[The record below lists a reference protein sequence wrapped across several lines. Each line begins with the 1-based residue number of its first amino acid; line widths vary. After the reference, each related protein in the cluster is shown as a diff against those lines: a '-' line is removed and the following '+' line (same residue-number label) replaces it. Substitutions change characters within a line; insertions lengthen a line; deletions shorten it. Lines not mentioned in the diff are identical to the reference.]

1 MNPMDRRFKIALLLI
16 AALCAACRNGSS
28 ESLKSGQDPPQKD
41 QPLAA
46 GAAATIKT
54 IAPEY
59 RKRVTV
65 LQTNGKVEFNE
76 ERLVRVNAPLTGR
89 VVEVLARPGDVVEPG
104 HPLLMLDSPDLGS
117 AKSDYAKA
125 ISDLER
131 SEKALNLARDLFEVK
146 ANSEK
151 EIRDA
156 ENEYRKAVA
165 EKERAASRLLA
176 LGVPEA
182 QLKDVASRIDT
193 TTKIVVRAPR
203 GGVIVERNVTPG
215 QVVSFGQSDTP
226 ANLFVIADLSTMWV
240 LADVYEPDVPKVR
253 LGQVV
258 TITPP
263 CCPSERFDGKVTYI
277 SDSVDPQTRTV
288 KVRAVVPNRD
298 RMLKAE
304 MFVSVMMDTGS
315 SMVLA
320 IPQSAVHVDEGQT
333 FVLVE
338 KEKGNYERRPVK
350 VGADLDGVVEVLEG
364 ITAQDRI
371 VSAGS
376 ILLKKNAR

>member
-1 MNPMDRRFKIALLLI
+1 MNPMDRHFKIVLLLI

-28 ESLKSGQDPPQKD
+28 ETRRSAQDPPQED

-46 GAAATIKT
+46 DAATVKIV
-54 IAPEY
+54 APEY
-59 RKRVTV
+59 RTRTA
-65 LQTNGKVEFNE
+65 LLETNGKVQFDE

-104 HPLLMLDSPDLGS
+104 HRLLLLDSPDLGS

-125 ISDLER
+125 VSDLER

-151 EIRDA
+151 ELRDA
-156 ENEYRKAVA
+156 ENDYRKAAA

-176 LGVPEA
+176 LGLPQA
-182 QLKDVASRIDT
+182 QLKDVASREDT
-193 TTKIVVRAPR
+193 STQIVVRAPR
-203 GGVIVERNVTPG
+203 GGVIVERNVTQG

-226 ANLFVIADLSTMWV
+226 TNLFVIADLSTMWV
-240 LADVYEPDVPKVR
+240 VADVYEPDVPKVR

-258 TITPP
+258 TITLP
-263 CCPSERFDGKVTYI
+263 CCPGERFDGKITYV

-288 KVRAVVPNRD
+288 KVRAVVPNRQ
-298 RMLKAE
+298 RQLKAE
-304 MFVSVMMDTGS
+304 MFVKVAVQTGS
-315 SMVLA
+315 SNVLA
-320 IPQSAVHVDEGQT
+320 IPQSAVHTEEGQT
-333 FVLVE
+333 FVLVD
-338 KEKGNYERRPVK
+338 KGNGNYERRPLK
-350 VGADLDGVVEVLEG
+350 VGADLDGAVEVLEG
-364 ITAQDRI
+364 ITPQDRI

>member
-16 AALCAACRNGSS
+16 AVLCVACRNGSS

-46 GAAATIKT
+46 DATATIKT
-54 IAPEY
+54 VAPEY

-65 LQTNGKVEFNE
+65 LQTNGKVQFNE

-104 HPLLMLDSPDLGS
+104 HHLLMLDSPDLGS

-125 ISDLER
+125 VSDLDR

-156 ENEYRKAVA
+156 ENDYRKAVA

-193 TTKIVVRAPR
+193 TTKIVVSAPR

-253 LGQVV
+253 QGQTVK
-258 TITPP
+258 ITLP
-263 CCPSERFDGKVTYI
+263 CCPDKPYEGRVAYV
-277 SDSVDPQTRTV
+277 SDSVDPQTRTI
-288 KVRAVVPNRD
+288 KVRAIVPNHD
-298 RMLKAE
+298 RLLKAE
-304 MFVSVMMDTGS
+304 MFVRVSLDTGS

-338 KEKGNYERRPVK
+338 REKGNYERRPVK
-350 VGADLDGVVEVLEG
+350 VGADLDGAIEVLDG

-371 VSAGS
+371 VSTGS
-376 ILLKKNAR
+376 ILLKQNAK

>member
-1 MNPMDRRFKIALLLI
+1 MDRHFKIVLLLI

-28 ESLKSGQDPPQKD
+28 ETRRSAQDPPQED

-46 GAAATIKT
+46 DAATVKIV
-54 IAPEY
+54 APEY
-59 RKRVTV
+59 RTRTA
-65 LQTNGKVEFNE
+65 LLETNGKVQFDE

-104 HPLLMLDSPDLGS
+104 HRLLLLDSPDLGS

-125 ISDLER
+125 VSDLER

-151 EIRDA
+151 ELRDA
-156 ENEYRKAVA
+156 ENDYRKAAA

-176 LGVPEA
+176 LGLPRA
-182 QLKDVASRIDT
+182 QLKDVASREDT
-193 TTKIVVRAPR
+193 STQIVVRAPR
-203 GGVIVERNVTPG
+203 GGVIVERNVTQG

-226 ANLFVIADLSTMWV
+226 TNLFVIADLSTMWV

-258 TITPP
+258 TITLP
-263 CCPSERFDGKVTYI
+263 CCPGERFDGKITYV

-288 KVRAVVPNRD
+288 KVRAVVPNRQ
-298 RMLKAE
+298 RQLKAE
-304 MFVSVMMDTGS
+304 MFVKVAVQTGS
-315 SMVLA
+315 SNVLV
-320 IPQSAVHVDEGQT
+320 IPQSAVHTEEGQT
-333 FVLVE
+333 FVLVD
-338 KEKGNYERRPVK
+338 KGNGNYERRPLK
-350 VGADLDGVVEVLEG
+350 VGADLDGAVEVLEG
-364 ITAQDRI
+364 ITPQDRI

>member
-1 MNPMDRRFKIALLLI
+1 MNPMDRHFKIVLLLI

-28 ESLKSGQDPPQKD
+28 ETRRSAHDPPQED

-46 GAAATIKT
+46 DAATVKIV
-54 IAPEY
+54 APEY
-59 RKRVTV
+59 RTRTA
-65 LQTNGKVEFNE
+65 LLETNGKVQFDE

-89 VVEVLARPGDVVEPG
+89 VVEVLARPGETVEAG
-104 HPLLMLDSPDLGS
+104 HRLLIVDSPDLGS

-125 ISDLER
+125 VSDLER

-151 EIRDA
+151 ELRDV
-156 ENEYRKAVA
+156 ENDYRKAAA

-176 LGVPEA
+176 LGLPQA
-182 QLKDVASRIDT
+182 QLKDVASREDT
-193 TTKIVVRAPR
+193 STQIVVRAPR
-203 GGVIVERNVTPG
+203 GGVIVERNVTQG

-226 ANLFVIADLSTMWV
+226 TNLFVIADLSTMWV

-258 TITPP
+258 TITLP
-263 CCPSERFDGKVTYI
+263 CCPGERFDGKITYV

-288 KVRAVVPNRD
+288 KVRAVVPNRQ
-298 RMLKAE
+298 RQLKAE
-304 MFVSVMMDTGS
+304 MFVKVAVQTGS
-315 SMVLA
+315 SNVLA
-320 IPQSAVHVDEGQT
+320 IPQSAVHAEEGQT
-333 FVLVE
+333 FVLVD
-338 KEKGNYERRPVK
+338 KGNGNYERRPLK
-350 VGADLDGVVEVLEG
+350 LGADLDGAVEVLEG
-364 ITAQDRI
+364 ITPQDRI

>member
-1 MNPMDRRFKIALLLI
+1 MDRHFKIVLLLI

-28 ESLKSGQDPPQKD
+28 ETRRSAQDPPQED

-46 GAAATIKT
+46 DAATVKIV
-54 IAPEY
+54 APEY
-59 RKRVTV
+59 RTRTA
-65 LQTNGKVEFNE
+65 LLETNGKVQFDE

-104 HPLLMLDSPDLGS
+104 HRLLLLDSPDLGS

-125 ISDLER
+125 VSDLER

-151 EIRDA
+151 ELRDA
-156 ENEYRKAVA
+156 ENDYRKAAA

-176 LGVPEA
+176 LGLPRA
-182 QLKDVASRIDT
+182 QLKDVASREDT
-193 TTKIVVRAPR
+193 STQIVVGAPR
-203 GGVIVERNVTPG
+203 GGVIVERNVTQG

-226 ANLFVIADLSTMWV
+226 TNLFVIADLSTMWV

-258 TITPP
+258 TITLP
-263 CCPSERFDGKVTYI
+263 CCPGERFDGKITYV

-288 KVRAVVPNRD
+288 KVRAVVPNRQ
-298 RMLKAE
+298 RQLKAE
-304 MFVSVMMDTGS
+304 MFVKVAVQTGS
-315 SMVLA
+315 SNVLA
-320 IPQSAVHVDEGQT
+320 IPQSAVHAEEGQT
-333 FVLVE
+333 FVLVD
-338 KEKGNYERRPVK
+338 KGNGNYERRPVK
-350 VGADLDGVVEVLEG
+350 VGADLDGAVEVLEG
-364 ITAQDRI
+364 ITSQDRI